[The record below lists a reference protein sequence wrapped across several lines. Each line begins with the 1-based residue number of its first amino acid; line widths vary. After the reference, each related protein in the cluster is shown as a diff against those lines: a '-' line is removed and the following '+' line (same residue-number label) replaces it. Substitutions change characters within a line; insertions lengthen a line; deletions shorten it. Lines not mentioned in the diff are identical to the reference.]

1 MESVSLSNN
10 INENKYLKILELDKI
25 IEKVCQEASLKESI
39 NRLNNI
45 ELMNDKDDIEEALS
59 EVNEACILYA
69 KMNKFPIYFS
79 SDIRYQLSK
88 IHKSGLITL
97 LELAEIG
104 NFLDTIRDLVLY
116 FNHLEDNK
124 IEWTFLKKYLN
135 NIVYPKD
142 LNLRIKQIVTPYGE
156 IKEDA
161 SLDLKNIYKSIS
173 DLERGIQSK
182 IQELLNKYASK
193 LTSSNISLRNDRYVL
208 PVKNEYKN
216 QVKGIVHDESA
227 SGETVFIEPMQ
238 VVEMNNKIASLR
250 EEEKREIDRIIKN
263 VSATIDSFYDVLN
276 IDYEN
281 LILLDIIY
289 AKAKYALSIDA
300 RKVSVNDK
308 GIVELY
314 NCFHPLLNVE
324 HIVKNNIIIGSDY
337 KAIIITGPNTGG
349 KTVLLKTLGLL
360 SLMLKCGLLIPA
372 DEASQ
377 VNIFDSVYAD
387 IGDEQSINQN
397 LSTFSSHMK
406 NVINIINE
414 VDENS
419 LVLLDELGSG
429 TDPVEGSSLA
439 ISIFD
444 YLISK
449 KCLLVAT
456 SHYSELKLHA
466 YNSENIINAS
476 VEFDSVS
483 LKPTYRL
490 LIGVPGMSNALNVAA
505 NLGLRKDILDNA
517 KDYVYKKNDNI
528 GKVLD
533 KMVNQANLLDKK
545 IQEVE
550 LEKENIKKIEAT
562 KEAELKEIIASKNKV
577 IASANLEKEK
587 IIEASMDEI
596 NSLIDELKNLK
607 NTNIKG
613 HEIADIKHKIRSLSS
628 NFIEEDVYKEDLPL
642 EVGSF
647 VYIKSY
653 KTYGNVEKVLK
664 DKCVVNIGA
673 ISMTIDND
681 DLVVTKKE
689 DKVEDIKKGYTKK
702 DSTTKLE
709 VKKNISTRFDMRGMR
724 YEEANDA
731 LDKFLDDCIYAS
743 IHQATIIHGFGSGTM
758 RKLVQDKI
766 KGNKYIKEYRY
777 GGEKEGGF
785 GATIVTFKDN

>member
-1 MESVSLSNN
+1 MEKVLF
-10 INENKYLKILELDKI
+10 ENDKYLKILELDKI
-25 IEKVCQEASLKESI
+25 IEKVIALVDLKESI
-39 NRLNNI
+39 NRLRDI
-45 ELMNDKDDIEEALS
+45 TLMNDCDTIRQSLN
-59 EVNEACILYA
+59 EVNEASVLYA
-69 KMNKFPIYFS
+69 RMGKFPIYFS
-79 SDIRYQLSK
+79 SDINFQLSK
-88 IHKSGLITL
+88 IHKSGLITP

-116 FNHLEDNK
+116 FNHLEDNN
-124 IEWTFLKKYLN
+124 IESIYLKNYLN
-135 NIVYPKD
+135 NITYPKD

-161 SLDLKNIYKSIS
+161 SQDLKNIYKSIS

-193 LTSSNISLRNDRYVL
+193 LTSANISLRNDRYVL

-238 VVEMNNKIASLR
+238 VVEMNNKIASLK

-263 VSATIDSFYDVLN
+263 VSLTIDSYYDILSL
-276 IDYEN
+276 DYEN
-281 LILLDIIY
+281 LILLDIIF
-289 AKAKYALSIDA
+289 AKAKYAISIDA
-300 RKVSVNDK
+300 KQVSVNRD
-308 GIVELY
+308 GYVELY

-324 HIVKNNIIIGSDY
+324 HIVKNNIIIGRDY

-372 DEASQ
+372 DEASN
-377 VNIFDSVYAD
+377 VNIFDNVYAD

-406 NVINIINE
+406 NVINIINV

-466 YNSENIINAS
+466 YNSDNIINAS
-476 VEFDSVS
+476 VEFDSIS

-490 LIGVPGMSNALNVAA
+490 LIGVPGMSNALNVAS
-505 NLGLRKDILDNA
+505 NLGLRADILSNA
-517 KDYVYKKNDNI
+517 RDYVYKKNDNL

-533 KMVNQANLLDKK
+533 KMVNQSNLLDKRIK
-545 IQEVE
+545 EVE
-550 LEKENIKKIEAT
+550 DEKASLKELENK
-562 KEAELKEIIASKNKV
+562 KEAELKDIIASKNKI

-587 IIEASMDEI
+587 IISKSMDEI
-596 NSLIDELKNLK
+596 NALIDELKILK
-607 NTNIKG
+607 STNIKG
-613 HEIADIKHKIRSLSS
+613 HEIADIKHKIRSLSD

-664 DKCVVNIGA
+664 DKCLVSIGT

-681 DLVVTKKE
+681 DLVVSKKI
-689 DKVEDIKKGYTKK
+689 DKVEDIKKAYTKK
-702 DSTTKLE
+702 DSSTKLE

-758 RKLVQDKI
+758 RKLVQDKL
-766 KGNKYIKEYRY
+766 KVNKYVKEYRY

-785 GATIVTFKDN
+785 GATIVTFKDS